1 MSTNAL
7 LRNRHPADL
16 LADTRAE
23 IKQLEI
29 QEAELR
35 QHLLTNGA
43 DRRGVQWEVAVRKYD
58 QDRIDTKA
66 LVEHFGHAAIAPFLK
81 QVEVQA
87 LMLRRRKRRTANSE
101 QVQRTYT
108 P

>member
-35 QHLLTNGA
+35 QQLLADDA
-43 DRRGVQWEVAVRKYD
+43 DRCGVQWEAAVRNYN

-66 LVEHFGHAAIAPFLK
+66 LIEHFGHAAIAPFFR
-81 QVEVQA
+81 QVEVRA
-87 LMLRRRKRRTANSE
+87 LTLRRRKPRTANNE